1 MTDSQRT
8 DLLRER
14 ARLRAVVQ
22 ELEGRDLDADGQRE
36 LEVAR
41 TALWDVEKRLG
52 LPPSVTGEGSDARM
66 GH

>member
-1 MTDSQRT
+1 MSDSGRL

-14 ARLRAVVQ
+14 VRLQAVVQ
-22 ELEGRDLDADGQRE
+22 ELEGRDLDAAGQRE

-41 TALWDVEKRLG
+41 TTLWDVEKRLG
-52 LPPSVTGEGSDARM
+52 LPPSLTGEGNDARL